1 MKVINLIKKYKL
13 AILASLLVIFLFR
26 SCKKSTEIKKLN
38 RVSESQIESID
49 SLNLVITKREQK
61 IDSFPE
67 LMRIEKMNIHIE
79 YDNWISSKDRGPQLM
94 ELHPVVK
101 SSIKKLQK

>member
-1 MKVINLIKKYKL
+1 
-13 AILASLLVIFLFR
+13 
-26 SCKKSTEIKKLN
+26 
-38 RVSESQIESID
+38 
-49 SLNLVITKREQK
+49 
-61 IDSFPE
+61 
-67 LMRIEKMNIHIE
+67 MNIHIE